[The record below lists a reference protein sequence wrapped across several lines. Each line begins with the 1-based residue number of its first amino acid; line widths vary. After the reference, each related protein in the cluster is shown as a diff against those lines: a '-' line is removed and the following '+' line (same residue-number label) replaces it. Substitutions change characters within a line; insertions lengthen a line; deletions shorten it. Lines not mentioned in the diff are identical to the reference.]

1 MNDSDFLKLLAAA
14 TVVAKPFD
22 PESATVTDMD
32 MAFVSVNVDSLDML
46 MISIYMTDIFGVPE
60 EIAKTMQVNNAREMR
75 EFLLEHGTIE
85 VIDVDQVIA
94 DLK

>member
-85 VIDVDQVIA
+85 VTDVDQVIA

>member
-22 PESATVTDMD
+22 PQSATVTDMD

-85 VIDVDQVIA
+85 VTDVDKVIA

>member
-22 PESATVTDMD
+22 PESATVTDLD

-85 VIDVDQVIA
+85 VTDVDKVIA

>member
-14 TVVAKPFD
+14 TKVAKPFN

-32 MAFVSVNVDSLDML
+32 MAFVDVGVDSLDML

-60 EIAKTMQVNNAREMR
+60 EIAKTMMVHTPREMR
-75 EFLLEHGTIE
+75 EFLLEHKTIE
-85 VIDVDQVIA
+85 VTNVDQAIA